1 MLQLHLLQRIEVA
14 LNALTKADPL
24 LEIITALDSANRT
37 IETYLLEI
45 SKGGS
50 SLNQYAENASA
61 INSHLSAISN
71 ITRGHSARMLFR
83 EVETLQKRLAE
94 SLVEGIADPKEIAI
108 ILGELDDFA
117 ETYNTFVTHQTGAN
131 ALPLLLISRRIKL
144 SIESLTGFLK
154 YIRNNTIDVQLPSLN
169 ESEFSLVL
177 YQVIDLKNFTQKLD
191 SLGDLYSE
199 LCYVL
204 EISEVDH
211 PLRIAKI
218 ESGSLLTRLLGD
230 TRAVALMLS
239 LIEDSVKYFHRNYTV
254 EGKIAAIPKKIESL
268 NEILNFSNRLKDSGV
283 DVSELNERLVKS
295 AASIT
300 NSLNNL
306 VSDQSKVEI
315 NGHVHSISK
324 ELQAGLLEHSSKPKL
339 EYKPL
344 ESPALS
350 LNPPNNPTSGV

>member
-1 MLQLHLLQRIEVA
+1 MLQLHLLQRIEAA
-14 LNALTKADPL
+14 LNALTKANPL
-24 LEIITALDSANRT
+24 MEIITALASANHVIEVRLLT
-37 IETYLLEI
+37 IAEGA
-45 SKGGS
+45 SGNQ
-50 SLNQYAENASA
+50 LNESASA
-61 INSHLSAISN
+61 IHSHLAAISN
-71 ITRGHSARMLFR
+71 ITRGHSPRILFR
-83 EVETLQKRLAE
+83 EVEALQKRLE
-94 SLVEGIADPKEIAI
+94 ISLVEGVSDPKEI
-108 ILGELDDFA
+108 ILLLSELDDFA
-117 ETYNTFVTHQTGAN
+117 ESYNTYVTHQTGVN
-131 ALPLLLISRRIKL
+131 ALPLLLISRQVKR
-144 SIESLTGFLK
+144 SLKSLNGYLE
-154 YIRNNTIDVQLPSLN
+154 YIRNNIIDAQLPSSN

-177 YQVIDLKNFTQKLD
+177 YQVIDLKNITQKLD
-191 SLGDLYSE
+191 SLGELYSE

-204 EISEVDH
+204 EISEADY

-283 DVSELNERLVKS
+283 DVSELNEKLVKS

-300 NSLNNL
+300 NSLNTL

-315 NGHVHSISK
+315 NGQVHSISK

-339 EYKPL
+339 EYKPS
-344 ESPALS
+344 ESPALP
-350 LNPPNNPTSGV
+350 LNPPNDPINED